1 MKIITINPL
10 PESFRG
16 QWVDDAKKD
25 ILDESEMY
33 DFMQLDENKLTKSQ
47 IVGKLLGIVQ
57 GFTSIGFGD
66 MKSLEHSHF
75 KELKYLD
82 DNMEKVIKH
91 YIQKDR
97 DKTSEGFTVFLPA
110 AIKKYIDRL
119 IGLIGDEKKPFNLF
133 SDTHVNNTYKEL
145 IKMAGIS
152 KKITSNNF
160 RHTLATDYIEKG
172 GRYEYLDVIM
182 GHKSKVNRMTKQ
194 YAKITLK
201 AQCDAMELYV
211 SKCKVLQP
219 PTHPVIQLPVK
230 KTIME
235 LLEV

>member
-1 MKIITINPL
+1 M
-10 PESFRG
+10 F
-16 QWVDDAKKD
+16 
-25 ILDESEMY
+25 
-33 DFMQLDENKLTKSQ
+33 
-47 IVGKLLGIVQ
+47 
-57 GFTSIGFGD
+57 
-66 MKSLEHSHF
+66 
-75 KELKYLD
+75 
-82 DNMEKVIKH
+82 
-91 YIQKDR
+91 
-97 DKTSEGFTVFLPA
+97 FTVFLPA
-110 AIKKYIDRL
+110 PIKKFIDRL

-133 SDTHVNNTYKEL
+133 SDTHVNNTYKDL

-182 GHKSKVNRMTKQ
+182 GHKSKDNRMTKQ

-219 PTHPVIQLPVK
+219 PTQPVIQLPVK